1 MLCQPRS
8 GDFSRW
14 TDRLFF
20 FFFFFFGLGRC
31 SCTSQVRLASLT
43 AACRKGMDISPVT
56 QKKKKKKKK
65 KSLFIFTQLRL
76 LKAQI
81 SLTQGSRKASLDF
94 FFFFFFL
101 GGSTSNEANNQ
112 AVKPIC
118 LHRTMFFFFFWVT
131 GEMSIPFRQAAVKDA
146 RRT

>member
-20 FFFFFFGLGRC
+20 FFFFFFFFR
-31 SCTSQVRLASLT
+31 TDRLVQSRSLFVH
-43 AACRKGMDISPVT
+43 ISGSSGVLDGCLPEGNGHLPCNT
-56 QKKKKKKKK
+56 KKKKKKAVLWCHHDALA
-65 KSLFIFTQLRL
+65 SIHT
-76 LKAQI
+76 A
-81 SLTQGSRKASLDF
+81 LTGTEDKLELVVNF
-94 FFFFFFL
+94 FFFFFFF
-101 GGSTSNEANNQ
+101 GTT
-112 AVKPIC
+112 V
-118 LHRTMFFFFFWVT
+118 FFFFFWVT